1 MAVRAKFRLNEI
13 RQNAY
18 NPTVRTF
25 VFHPVSADGTPEND
39 RFNKYSPSGEFT
51 IMVDNPAVIEQ
62 WKLGDYYYADF
73 TATTQ
78 EGT

>member
-1 MAVRAKFRLNEI
+1 MAVRAKFQLQEI
-13 RQNAY
+13 RQHIY
-18 NPTVRTF
+18 NSQQRTF
-25 VFHPVSADGTPEND
+25 VFYPVSADGTPEND
-39 RFNKYSPSGEFT
+39 RFCKYTPSGKLE

-73 TATTQ
+73 TATTK